1 MDSSKGPFLI
11 LSPANTGRSK
21 PSICVLQMSG
31 FFLSKIGSI
40 ADEDTLHAG
49 KRPALHVVSK
59 HPKQLEQLGGTQ
71 MKIIKITDYYG
82 DIQEVPVDD
91 ALYEE
96 WQEMNRAEDRLR
108 KREEYHRG
116 NMPYSLAEVLLFDE
130 EQTVDRIVERN
141 WMTQRLYEGIDQL
154 APDQRRRILMYL
166 ENKSIAEIARSENRA
181 FSAVHKSMTKA
192 FNHLRRLLTE

>member
-1 MDSSKGPFLI
+1 
-11 LSPANTGRSK
+11 
-21 PSICVLQMSG
+21 
-31 FFLSKIGSI
+31 
-40 ADEDTLHAG
+40 
-49 KRPALHVVSK
+49 
-59 HPKQLEQLGGTQ
+59 

-82 DIQEVPVDD
+82 NIQEVPVDD
-91 ALYEE
+91 TLYEE

-116 NMPYSLAEVLLFDE
+116 DMPYSLVEALLFDE
-130 EQTVDRIVERN
+130 EDMVDHIVERN
-141 WMTQRLYEGIDQL
+141 WTLQRLYEGIDQL
-154 APDQRRRILMYL
+154 SPDQRRRILLYL

>member
-1 MDSSKGPFLI
+1 
-11 LSPANTGRSK
+11 
-21 PSICVLQMSG
+21 
-31 FFLSKIGSI
+31 
-40 ADEDTLHAG
+40 
-49 KRPALHVVSK
+49 
-59 HPKQLEQLGGTQ
+59 

-82 DIQEVPVDD
+82 EIQEVPVDD

-116 NMPYSLAEVLLFDE
+116 EMPYSLVEVLLFDE
-130 EQTVDRIVERN
+130 EQMVDRIVERN
-141 WMTQRLYEGIDQL
+141 WTMRRLYEGIDQL

-192 FNHLRRLLTE
+192 FNHLRRLMTE